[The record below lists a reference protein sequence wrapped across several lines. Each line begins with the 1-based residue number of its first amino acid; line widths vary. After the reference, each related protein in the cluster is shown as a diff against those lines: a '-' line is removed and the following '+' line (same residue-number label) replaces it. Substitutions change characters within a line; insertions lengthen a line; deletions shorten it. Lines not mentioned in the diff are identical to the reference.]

1 MTQIEK
7 AHAWFKANDY
17 EVESGDCHLSIQ
29 VWNNTLEESITV
41 YLDMQEIQYRA
52 ELWDEQLNQTQY
64 AN

>member
-29 VWNNTLEESITV
+29 VWNNTLEDSITV

-52 ELWDEQLNQTQY
+52 ELWDEQLNKTQSC
-64 AN
+64 

>member
-29 VWNNTLEESITV
+29 VWNNTLEDSITV
-41 YLDMQEIQYRA
+41 YLDMQEI
-52 ELWDEQLNQTQY
+52 
-64 AN
+64 